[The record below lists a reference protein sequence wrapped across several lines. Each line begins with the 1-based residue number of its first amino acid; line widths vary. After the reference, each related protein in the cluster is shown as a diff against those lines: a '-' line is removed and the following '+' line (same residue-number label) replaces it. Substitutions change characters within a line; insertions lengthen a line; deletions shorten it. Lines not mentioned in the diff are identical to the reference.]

1 MQTLRAGAVRGVPV
15 AEAKPGPKAKKQKA
29 APTGRLL
36 FEPVKLASRFSDEVI
51 VSFSGGKDSVVVL
64 DLCVRYFKRVH
75 VFFMYQ
81 VPGLSFQEATL
92 RWYEDR
98 YGLKIHRVP
107 HPELAEWLRLGLF
120 RHEDWSVPAIG
131 FNDLY
136 HYVRVVTG
144 GWWIAAGERIADSIW
159 RRAMMKRAGSV
170 DRLRGRFYPLMYWR
184 KEDVLRYIAQRRLK
198 VSPEGKYLGHSF
210 RSLEP
215 EEMFLTKL
223 NYPTDFAKIERWFP
237 FVGAA
242 VMKFEMEN
250 ADRVR
255 VMARRREGR

>member
-1 MQTLRAGAVRGVPV
+1 MPGGPVAKAGAH
-15 AEAKPGPKAKKQKA
+15 EKKQKA

-36 FEPVKLASRFSDEVI
+36 FEPVKLASRYTREVI

-64 DLCVRYFKRVH
+64 DLCMRYFDRVH

-92 RWYEDR
+92 RWYEER
-98 YGLKIHRVP
+98 YGITIHRIP
-107 HPELAEWLRLGLF
+107 HPELAEWLRLGVF
-120 RHEDWSVPAIG
+120 RHLDLSVPAIS
-131 FNDLY
+131 FNDIY

-144 GWWIAAGERIADSIW
+144 GAWIAAGERIADSIW

-170 DRLRGRFYPLMYWR
+170 DRLRARFYPVMYWR
-184 KEDVLRYIAQRRLK
+184 KQDVLRYIEQRRLK

-215 EEMFLTKL
+215 EEMFLVKL
-223 NYPTDFAKIERWFP
+223 HYPRDFEKIERWFP
-237 FVGAA
+237 FVGAS
-242 VMKFEMEN
+242 VMRFEMEN
-250 ADRVR
+250 EEIVARL
-255 VMARRREGR
+255 RRR